1 MVKYEIKIK
10 FIDGEELYLDNVTDY
25 GRDGDRKNYYA
36 IKNEY
41 KMFLNA
47 NEVRYIGIV
56 FDIENVKAGEVN
68 G

>member
-1 MVKYEIKIK
+1 MGKYEIKIK

-25 GRDGDRKNYYA
+25 GIDGGGKNYYA

-47 NEVRYIGIV
+47 NEVKYIGRV